1 MDTKQVESP
10 FTEWRILHQFLLKGG
25 ESPLQLLKQSIMDLF
40 EFPFQVNEVHYVAIR
55 ILHHL

>member
-10 FTEWRILHQFLLKGG
+10 FTKRRILHRFLLKGG

-40 EFPFQVNEVHYVAIR
+40 EFPFQVNEVYYVAVR
-55 ILHHL
+55 TLHLL